1 MAYGDNPVASEAVPG
16 RVCGEFPVGEPA
28 DTTAESCDPEHSLTI
43 VEDAADLVARQPLL
57 AGVTRPIIM
66 KQLQV
71 PLIAVGDRRR
81 RGKLIGHF
89 AAWSRNSGGGETM
102 KARLTLV
109 LICCMVPFAMW
120 PTAAAGAE
128 LVRIH
133 GRVTDFNGT
142 PQEGV
147 VVHVKNE
154 KFDNLYSTHSGKDGR
169 YELMVE
175 RAVYYC
181 IYAVRES
188 EYRKTR
194 LEYWAWNVP
203 ALADLEINPQY
214 ERLEIYALNA
224 FKPQVTPHETFM
236 VYFRPMS
243 LSRQFSKHGPA
254 GKPDVKPGDLVD
266 IAPLIL
272 EAKDLDLRVNGERAR
287 IVSVS
292 KVKEYARG
300 VYLFGCVVQGV
311 VTPGTTGPIPGYD
324 LITLI
329 AKDPETGDTGRAD
342 YFYRR

>member
-1 MAYGDNPVASEAVPG
+1 MK
-16 RVCGEFPVGEPA
+16 
-28 DTTAESCDPEHSLTI
+28 SCLTVVLSCSMI
-43 VEDAADLVARQPLL
+43 
-57 AGVTRPIIM
+57 
-66 KQLQV
+66 
-71 PLIAVGDRRR
+71 
-81 RGKLIGHF
+81 
-89 AAWSRNSGGGETM
+89 
-102 KARLTLV
+102 LT
-109 LICCMVPFAMW
+109 AMW
-120 PTAAAGAE
+120 PPSGAGAE
-128 LVRIH
+128 RVRIH

-175 RAVYYC
+175 PAVYFG
-181 IYAVRES
+181 IYAIREA
-188 EYRKTR
+188 EYGKTR

-243 LSRQFSKHGPA
+243 LSRQLSKYGS
-254 GKPDVKPGDLVD
+254 GKPGGLVD
-266 IAPLIL
+266 IAPLML
-272 EAKDLDLRVNGERAR
+272 KVKDLDLRVNGERTR

-300 VYLFGCVVQGV
+300 IYLFGYVVHGV

-329 AKDPETGDTGRAD
+329 ARDPETGDTGRAD
-342 YFYRR
+342 FFYRR